1 MVEVR
6 RWGQPMCWCRRW
18 LPAVEAAVTEESGDE
33 NGALDVASK
42 AVALAR
48 R

>member
-1 MVEVR
+1 MLVSA
-6 RWGQPMCWCRRW
+6 M
-18 LPAVEAAVTEESGDE
+18 AVIALEATVTEESGAE